1 MKKVLIGFV
10 AVFVTLEV
18 LDAVIHSGILRSTY
32 SSMQNVWRP
41 DMMQKMWILHF
52 VKLVTA
58 FFFSLI
64 FSKGYEGKGIMEGV
78 RYGFYVGM
86 IVASGFAFGSYVSF
100 YVRYQLALEWF
111 FLSLAEYIIA
121 GIVILLVFG
130 QKKEAAPQA

>member
-10 AVFVTLEV
+10 AVFLTLEI
-18 LDAVIHSGILRSTY
+18 LDAIIHGGILMSTY
-32 SSMQNVWRP
+32 ESMQNVWRT

-58 FFFSLI
+58 FFFALI
-64 FSKGYEGKGIMEGV
+64 FSKGYENKGIMEGI

-86 IVASGFAFGSYVSF
+86 IVASGFAFGSYAS
-100 YVRYQLALEWF
+100 YPIRYQLALAWF

-121 GIVILLVFG
+121 GIVLAYAFG
-130 QKKEAAPQA
+130 MKKQAAPQA